1 MGTTFIPSSLF
12 AIAHFASVLE
22 NLCGVCS
29 LYNRKSAVD
38 NDIAYA
44 KLFLQWMQQRKSSIS
59 CKAIVVVDYSCAE
72 NNFGF
77 IIFQV
82 NPRFPGGKDR
92 EVSRVKREAC

>member
-1 MGTTFIPSSLF
+1 MQNCFSNGCSKEKVVSVVRPLYSSSL
-12 AIAHFASVLE
+12 
-22 NLCGVCS
+22 
-29 LYNRKSAVD
+29 
-38 NDIAYA
+38 
-44 KLFLQWMQQRKSSIS
+44 
-59 CKAIVVVDYSCAE
+59 VDYSCAE